1 MGHIVRFLIDGDE
14 EIVVRSGAGVED
26 AILTYLRRAAARR
39 GALTDPVKC
48 RICLIRPPTAKKPT
62 TMAGASAS
70 KQVKMDY
77 TTKELL
83 KRYAKLALGQP
94 FAPVLLNILV
104 TSVCDMRCTHC
115 FFTDELDDRPRK
127 KLQMKT
133 HEIQKI
139 SETLGGN
146 LGVLILAGGE
156 PFTRK
161 DLPEIVRAFYENNK
175 LESVYLMSNGQ
186 IQKRI
191 MPDVTRI
198 LQECPNLNVAV
209 ALGID
214 GLKDQH
220 EKIRQ
225 KPGSWDIA
233 IDTARQL
240 QAIKREYPRL
250 DIQTCTCFMNTNQ
263 DTIFDWYDFLKYELR
278 PDKVNFN
285 YIRPPSA
292 DPLELDIDHTRYARL
307 ARMIDDDSRHA
318 AIKNNYGGDAG
329 YFKAAIDIYMH
340 GLIEKTQREQKA
352 QMTCYA
358 GTAGAVI
365 YDEGTVSS
373 CENKA
378 AVGNLREHD
387 WNFQSLWR
395 SEAMKARRKE
405 AADGCFCT
413 HESNSYYPSL
423 PFNPKHLIQIK
434 RLEREMKK
442 SRREL
447 EKQEGRAEG
456 LVAKA

>member
-1 MGHIVRFLIDGDE
+1 
-14 EIVVRSGAGVED
+14 
-26 AILTYLRRAAARR
+26 
-39 GALTDPVKC
+39 
-48 RICLIRPPTAKKPT
+48 
-62 TMAGASAS
+62 
-70 KQVKMDY
+70 MDY

-94 FAPVLLNILV
+94 FSPVLLNILV

-133 HEIQKI
+133 EEIQRI

-191 MPDVTRI
+191 IPDVTR
-198 LQECPNLNVAV
+198 LLEECPNLNVTV

-225 KPGSWDIA
+225 KQGSWDIA
-233 IDTARQL
+233 VDTARQL
-240 QAIKREYPRL
+240 QQIKKEYRRL
-250 DIQTCTCFMNTNQ
+250 DIQTCTCFMHSNQ
-263 DTIFDWYDFLKYELR
+263 DTIFEWYDFLKYDLK

-292 DPLELDIDHTRYARL
+292 DPVELDIDHSKYAQL

-318 AIKNNYGGDAG
+318 AIKNNYGGNAG
-329 YFKAAIDIYMH
+329 FFKAAIDIYMH
-340 GLIEKTQREQKA
+340 GLIAKSQEEQKA

-358 GTAGAVI
+358 GTAGGVI

-373 CENKA
+373 CENLEPI
-378 AVGNLREHD
+378 GNLREFD
-387 WNFQSLWR
+387 WNFQKLWL
-395 SEAMKARRKE
+395 SPAMRERRKK

-423 PFNPKHLIQIK
+423 PFNPRHLIQIK
-434 RLEREMKK
+434 KLEREMKRARK
-442 SRREL
+442 SVEAG
-447 EKQEGRAEG
+447 QTGADG

>member
-1 MGHIVRFLIDGDE
+1 
-14 EIVVRSGAGVED
+14 
-26 AILTYLRRAAARR
+26 
-39 GALTDPVKC
+39 
-48 RICLIRPPTAKKPT
+48 
-62 TMAGASAS
+62 
-70 KQVKMDY
+70 MDY

-83 KRYAKLALGQP
+83 KRYARLAIGQP
-94 FAPVLLNILV
+94 FSPVLLNILV

-115 FFTDELDDRPRK
+115 FFTEELDDRPRK

-133 HEIQKI
+133 HEIEKI
-139 SETLGGN
+139 SQTLGGN

-161 DLPEIVRAFYENNK
+161 DLPEIARAFYQNNK
-175 LESVYLMSNGQ
+175 LESIYLMSNGQ

-191 MPDVTRI
+191 MPDVLRI
-198 LQECPNLNVAV
+198 LEECPALNVTV

-214 GLKDQH
+214 GLRDQH

-240 QAIKREYPRL
+240 QQIKKEYSRL
-250 DIQTCTCFMNTNQ
+250 DIQTCTCFMNSNQ
-263 DTIFDWYDFLKYELR
+263 DTIFEWYDYLKHDLK

-292 DPLELDIDHTRYARL
+292 DPVELEIDHERYSRL
-307 ARMIDDDSRHA
+307 ARKIDDDSRHA
-318 AIKNNYGGDAG
+318 AIKNNYSGDAG
-329 YFKAAIDIYMH
+329 FFKAAIDIYMH
-340 GLIEKTQREQKA
+340 GLIAKTQEEQKA

-358 GTAGAVI
+358 GTAGGVI

-373 CENKA
+373 CENLSP
-378 AVGNLREHD
+378 VGNLRDYD
-387 WNFQSLWR
+387 WNFQQLW
-395 SEAMKARRKE
+395 SSAAMKERRKK

-434 RLEREMKK
+434 KLEREMMKAQK
-442 SRREL
+442 NIGEPQAGGVAL
-447 EKQEGRAEG
+447 RA
-456 LVAKA
+456 

>member
-1 MGHIVRFLIDGDE
+1 
-14 EIVVRSGAGVED
+14 
-26 AILTYLRRAAARR
+26 
-39 GALTDPVKC
+39 
-48 RICLIRPPTAKKPT
+48 
-62 TMAGASAS
+62 
-70 KQVKMDY
+70 MDF

-83 KRYAKLALGQP
+83 RRYAHLAVGKP
-94 FAPVLLNILV
+94 FSPILLNILV

-133 HEIQKI
+133 HEIEKI

-161 DLPEIVRAFYENNK
+161 DLPEIARAFYENNK
-175 LESVYLMSNGQ
+175 LESIYIMSNGQ

-191 MPDVTRI
+191 FPDVTRI
-198 LQECPNLNVAV
+198 LEECPGLNVTV
-209 ALGID
+209 ALGVD

-220 EKIRQ
+220 DKIRQ
-225 KPGSWDIA
+225 KPGSWEIA

-240 QAIKREYPRL
+240 QGIKKEYKRL
-250 DIQTCTCFMNTNQ
+250 DVQTCTCFMNTNQ
-263 DTIFDWYDFLKYELR
+263 DTIFDWYDFLKYDLK

-292 DPLELDIDHTRYARL
+292 DPKELEIDHSRYAKL
-307 ARMIDDDSRHA
+307 AEMIDDDSRHA

-329 YFKAAIDIYMH
+329 FFKAAIDIYMH
-340 GLIEKTQREQKA
+340 GLIAKTQETQKA

-358 GTAGAVI
+358 GTAGGVI

-373 CENKA
+373 CENLA
-378 AVGNLREHD
+378 PIANLRDYD
-387 WNFQSLWR
+387 WNFQKLWT
-395 SEAMKARRKE
+395 SPAMAERRKK

-423 PFNPKHLIQIK
+423 PFNPTHLIKIK

-442 SRREL
+442 ARRDMDL
-447 EKQEGRAEG
+447 TQEQLDGAA
-456 LVAKA
+456 VNA

>member
-1 MGHIVRFLIDGDE
+1 
-14 EIVVRSGAGVED
+14 
-26 AILTYLRRAAARR
+26 
-39 GALTDPVKC
+39 
-48 RICLIRPPTAKKPT
+48 
-62 TMAGASAS
+62 
-70 KQVKMDY
+70 MDY

-83 KRYAKLALGQP
+83 KRYTKMALGQP

-115 FFTDELDDRPRK
+115 FFTDELDDKPRK
-127 KLQMKT
+127 KLMMKT
-133 HEIQKI
+133 AEIEKI

-146 LGVLILAGGE
+146 LGVLIIAGGE

-161 DLPEIVRAFYENNK
+161 DLPEITRAFYENNR
-175 LESVYLMSNGQ
+175 LESIYLMSNGQ

-191 MPDVTRI
+191 IPDVTRI
-198 LQECPNLNVAV
+198 LEECPNLNVTV

-240 QAIKREYPRL
+240 QAIKREYKRL
-250 DIQTCTCFMNTNQ
+250 DIQTCTCFMNSNQ
-263 DTIFDWYDFLKYELR
+263 DTIFEWYDFLKYELK

-292 DPLELDIDHTRYARL
+292 NPKELEIDHARYARL
-307 ARMIDDDSRHA
+307 ADMIDEDSRSA
-318 AIKNNYGGDAG
+318 AIKNNYVGDAG
-329 YFKAAIDIYMH
+329 FFKAAIDIYMH
-340 GLIEKTQREQKA
+340 GLITKTKEEERA
-352 QMTCYA
+352 QLKCYA
-358 GTAGAVI
+358 GTAGGVI

-373 CENKA
+373 CENLDPI
-378 AVGNLREHD
+378 GNLRDFD
-387 WNFQSLWR
+387 WNFQKLWL
-395 SEAMKARRKE
+395 SEAMKERRKTV
-405 AADGCFCT
+405 ADGCWCT
-413 HESNSYYPSL
+413 HESNCYYPSL

-442 SRREL
+442 ARREL
-447 EKQEGRAEG
+447 ERQESETDG
-456 LVAKA
+456 LAIKA

>member
-1 MGHIVRFLIDGDE
+1 
-14 EIVVRSGAGVED
+14 
-26 AILTYLRRAAARR
+26 
-39 GALTDPVKC
+39 
-48 RICLIRPPTAKKPT
+48 
-62 TMAGASAS
+62 
-70 KQVKMDY
+70 MDY

-83 KRYAKLALGQP
+83 KRYARLALGQP

-133 HEIQKI
+133 REIEQI

-146 LGVLILAGGE
+146 LGVLVLAGGE

-198 LQECPNLNVAV
+198 LQECPNLNVTV

-214 GLKDQH
+214 GLKAQH

-240 QAIKREYPRL
+240 QTIKKEYTRL
-250 DIQTCTCFMNTNQ
+250 DVQTCTCFMHSNQ
-263 DTIFDWYDFLKYELR
+263 ETIFEWYDFLKYDLK

-292 DPLELDIDHTRYARL
+292 DPIELDIDHTRYALL
-307 ARMIDDDSRHA
+307 AQMIDDDSRHA

-329 YFKAAIDIYMH
+329 FFKAAIDIYMH
-340 GLIEKTQREQKA
+340 GLIARAQEEQKA

-373 CENKA
+373 CENLA
-378 AVGNLREHD
+378 PIGNLRDHD
-387 WNFQSLWR
+387 WNFQQLWL
-395 SEAMKARRKE
+395 SPAMKERRKK
-405 AADGCFCT
+405 AADGCWCT

-442 SRREL
+442 ARKSIERE
-447 EKQEGRAEG
+447 EPKADG
-456 LVAKA
+456 LTVKA

>member
-1 MGHIVRFLIDGDE
+1 
-14 EIVVRSGAGVED
+14 
-26 AILTYLRRAAARR
+26 
-39 GALTDPVKC
+39 
-48 RICLIRPPTAKKPT
+48 
-62 TMAGASAS
+62 
-70 KQVKMDY
+70 MDY
-77 TTKELL
+77 TTRELL
-83 KRYAKLALGQP
+83 KRYARLALGQP

-161 DLPEIVRAFYENNK
+161 DLPEIVRAFYENNR

-191 MPDVTRI
+191 MPDVTR
-198 LQECPNLNVAV
+198 LLEECPNLNVTV

-214 GLKDQH
+214 GLKEQH

-233 IDTARQL
+233 IDTAREL
-240 QAIKREYPRL
+240 QAIKKEHPRL
-250 DIQTCTCFMNTNQ
+250 DIQTCTCFMHSNQ
-263 DTIFDWYDFLKYELR
+263 DTIFEWYDFLKYDLK

-292 DPLELDIDHTRYARL
+292 DPIELDIDHSRYARL
-307 ARMIDDDSRHA
+307 AQMIDDDSRHA
-318 AIKNNYGGDAG
+318 ALKNNYGGDAG
-329 YFKAAIDIYMH
+329 FFKAAIDIYMH
-340 GLIEKTQREQKA
+340 GLIARAQEEQKA

-373 CENKA
+373 CENLA
-378 AVGNLREHD
+378 PIGNLRDHD
-387 WNFQSLWR
+387 WDFQQLWL
-395 SEAMKARRKE
+395 SPAMKERRKK
-405 AADGCFCT
+405 AADGCWCT

-423 PFNPKHLIQIK
+423 PFNPRHLIQIK
-434 RLEREMKK
+434 KLEREMKK
-442 SRREL
+442 ARKSL
-447 EKQEGRAEG
+447 GGKDVRADG
-456 LVAKA
+456 VTVKA

>member
-1 MGHIVRFLIDGDE
+1 
-14 EIVVRSGAGVED
+14 
-26 AILTYLRRAAARR
+26 
-39 GALTDPVKC
+39 
-48 RICLIRPPTAKKPT
+48 
-62 TMAGASAS
+62 
-70 KQVKMDY
+70 MDF

-83 KRYAKLALGQP
+83 KRYWKLATKQP

-115 FFTDELDDRPRK
+115 FFTEELDDRPRK

-133 HEIQKI
+133 HEVQRI

-191 MPDVTRI
+191 IPDVTRI
-198 LQECPNLNVAV
+198 LEECPNLNVAV

-225 KPGSWDIA
+225 KPGSWDTA

-240 QAIKREYPRL
+240 QQIKREYPRL
-250 DIQTCTCFMNTNQ
+250 DIQTCTCFMHTNQ
-263 DTIFDWYDFLKYELR
+263 DTIFEWYDFLKYDLK

-292 DPLELDIDHTRYARL
+292 DPVELDIDHARYGKL
-307 ARMIDDDSRHA
+307 AAMIDDDSRHA

-340 GLIEKTQREQKA
+340 GLISKSQEEQKA

-358 GTAGAVI
+358 GTAGGVI

-373 CENKA
+373 CENLEP
-378 AVGNLREHD
+378 VGNLRDFD
-387 WNFQSLWR
+387 WDFQKLWL
-395 SEAMKARRKE
+395 SPAMQARRQK
-405 AADGCFCT
+405 AASGCFCT

-423 PFNPKHLIQIK
+423 PFNPTHLVKIK
-434 RLEREMKK
+434 KLEREMKK
-442 SRREL
+442 ARKTLERE
-447 EKQEGRAEG
+447 EAKAEG
-456 LVAKA
+456 LAVKA

>member
-1 MGHIVRFLIDGDE
+1 
-14 EIVVRSGAGVED
+14 
-26 AILTYLRRAAARR
+26 
-39 GALTDPVKC
+39 
-48 RICLIRPPTAKKPT
+48 
-62 TMAGASAS
+62 
-70 KQVKMDY
+70 MDY

-83 KRYAKLALGQP
+83 KRYWKLATKQP

-133 HEIQKI
+133 QEIQRI

-191 MPDVTRI
+191 IPDVTRI
-198 LQECPNLNVAV
+198 LEECPNLNVAV

-225 KPGSWDIA
+225 KSGSWDIA

-240 QAIKREYPRL
+240 QGIKREYPRL

-263 DTIFDWYDFLKYELR
+263 DTIFEWYDFLKYDLK

-292 DPLELDIDHTRYARL
+292 DPVELNIDHARYAKL
-307 ARMIDDDSRHA
+307 AAMIDDDSRHA
-318 AIKNNYGGDAG
+318 AIKNNYGGEAG

-340 GLIEKTQREQKA
+340 GLIAKTQEEQKA

-358 GTAGAVI
+358 GTAGGVI

-373 CENKA
+373 CENLEP
-378 AVGNLREHD
+378 VGNLRDFD
-387 WNFQSLWR
+387 WDFQKLWL
-395 SEAMKARRKE
+395 SPAMQARRRK
-405 AADGCFCT
+405 AASGCFCT

-434 RLEREMKK
+434 KLEREMKK
-442 SRREL
+442 ARKTL
-447 EKQEGRAEG
+447 ERDE
-456 LVAKA
+456 AKADGLAVKA